1 VFVGTKR
8 EARVLFQGLP
18 EKIVVK
24 RRHDQSLESGRYR
37 SRPEAA
43 TN

>member
-1 VFVGTKR
+1 
-8 EARVLFQGLP
+8 LFQGSP

-37 SRPEAA
+37 HDQRPR

>member
-1 VFVGTKR
+1 VLVGAER

-24 RRHDQSLESGRYR
+24 RRHD
-37 SRPEAA
+37 
-43 TN
+43 